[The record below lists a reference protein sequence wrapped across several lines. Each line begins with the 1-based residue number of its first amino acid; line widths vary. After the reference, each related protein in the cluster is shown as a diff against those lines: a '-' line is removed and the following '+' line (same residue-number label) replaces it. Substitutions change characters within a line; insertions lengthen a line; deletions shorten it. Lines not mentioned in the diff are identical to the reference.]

1 VYAGLMTAV
10 LDVTS
15 VDLLN
20 EEAGRIAAANP
31 PSRVLAT
38 VVLGLFFAVG
48 WVLGRTWFFG
58 AKAAVFGALA
68 VRMGYRKGAK
78 VPVEVKPAQPSYPG

>member
-1 VYAGLMTAV
+1 MTAA
-10 LDVTS
+10 LDATR

-38 VVLGLFFAVG
+38 VVLGLLFAVG
-48 WVLGRTWFFG
+48 WVIGRLWFFG
-58 AKAAVFGALA
+58 AKTVIFCAIC
-68 VRMGYRKGAK
+68 VRTGYRRGAMVK
-78 VPVEVKPAQPSYPG
+78 VEVKQPQPSYPQ